1 VYDPPH
7 CIGYEDGDIREG
19 FTIPCGRGRDGAV
32 LFAYLVSFI
41 TFLIVPCVIAISLGI
56 IYRGVRQQEKKMARY
71 GERALMQG
79 PQRTATAANDS
90 NEGTPNTFLSKIL
103 RRKTKSIKQSN
114 SRVVLQ
120 RAFAYTC
127 SFFLTWSWTIIGLVM
142 LAAGAETPIAILY
155 LNRIFNPLQGSWNL
169 LIFIYPKVIAA
180 KSKGGDVTWWQA
192 FVSAIS
198 PTRKRPNDT
207 QKNRWWK
214 RDEKGT
220 RPAHQPV
227 DAEDGPNKVEEPHDR
242 SSVLHGSPNA
252 DENVSK
258 NERIDDDS
266 NAEERQQLQKT
277 ELYFKSNF
285 KSIESESSV
294 FHGSPNSVVD
304 IQEIGTIDGDSNIED
319 QDKLQMRQ
327 TLQKIEL
334 YFKAIESEW
343 DCDD

>member
-127 SFFLTWSWTIIGLVM
+127 SFFLTWSWFFIGLIIGV
-142 LAAGAETPIAILY
+142 AGSEFPITLSY
-155 LNRIFNPLQGSWNL
+155 LRQIFTPLQGSWNL

-180 KSKGGDVTWWQA
+180 KAKGGDVTWWQA
-192 FVSAIS
+192 FVSVIS
-198 PTRKRPNDT
+198 STRKNPNDT
-207 QKNRWWK
+207 QKCRWRK
-214 RDEKGT
+214 RDEEGT
-220 RPAHQPV
+220 QSAQQPV
-227 DAEDGPNKVEEPHDR
+227 DAKEGPNKVEGPHEK
-242 SSVLHGSPNA
+242 SFALHGSPNA
-252 DENVSK
+252 GENVGENKS
-258 NERIDDDS
+258 IDDDS
-266 NAEERQQLQKT
+266 NAEERQQLQTT
-277 ELYFKSNF
+277 ELYFKA
-285 KSIESESSV
+285 V
-294 FHGSPNSVVD
+294 
-304 IQEIGTIDGDSNIED
+304 
-319 QDKLQMRQ
+319 
-327 TLQKIEL
+327 
-334 YFKAIESEW
+334 ESEW